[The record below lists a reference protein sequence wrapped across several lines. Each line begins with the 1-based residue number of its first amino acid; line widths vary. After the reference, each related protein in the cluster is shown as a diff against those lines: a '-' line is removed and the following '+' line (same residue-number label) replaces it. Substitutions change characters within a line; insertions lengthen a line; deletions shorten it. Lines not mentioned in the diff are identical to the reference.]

1 MPTMRLLLLI
11 TGNGVSLP
19 VTELVLL
26 PNLILWL
33 VCQFRQLGDI
43 RRNSPRFVF
52 GEQLG
57 RRSAAGLLLE
67 IDIANAK
74 KIKRARRGFCFW
86 T

>member
-1 MPTMRLLLLI
+1 MRLLLLI

-43 RRNSPRFVF
+43 RRNSPRLV
-52 GEQLG
+52 G
-57 RRSAAGLLLE
+57 RRLISFFSSQPCRWQA
-67 IDIANAK
+67 
-74 KIKRARRGFCFW
+74 
-86 T
+86 